1 MRASYSLERVR
12 SKRRRRERERRLLD
26 DAGWRAQVFELQG
39 DLVFAATEA
48 AVRAIVAASER
59 FDVAIVDFRR
69 VDDVD
74 GSSGKLLLALCA
86 RLRDA
91 GKQTLLS
98 GIWRHKELERLLI
111 EALVGEAHTSMRTFL
126 TLDQALE
133 AAEGHLIMVRST
145 TPPGAPQEVALAEHD
160 LLRGLSPT
168 AAAAVQA
175 RLKFLSFRRGEM
187 LVRQGDTSG
196 DLFLITKGE
205 VSVVLELDGGQAKRL
220 STLSAGMTFG
230 ELTALT
236 GAARTADVRADTAV
250 ECYVLPKAAWDS
262 LTEVSATARMGLLE
276 NMLRSAAALAMS
288 LTAEVAALEG

>member
-1 MRASYSLERVR
+1 MR
-12 SKRRRRERERRLLD
+12 SKRRRRERRT
-26 DAGWRAQVFELQG
+26 RACSTSWGAAPQVFELQG
-39 DLVFAATEA
+39 DLVFAATEP

-59 FDVAIVDFRR
+59 FDVAMVDFRR

-98 GIWRHKELERLLI
+98 GIWRHKGLERLLT
-111 EALVGEAHTSMRTFL
+111 EGLLGETHSNTRTFL

-133 AAEGHLIMVRST
+133 AAEGHLIVVRSGGV
-145 TPPGAPQEVALAEHD
+145 PGAPQEVALAEHD

-168 AAAAVQA
+168 ATAAVQA

-187 LVRQGDTSG
+187 LVRQGDVSG
-196 DLFLITKGE
+196 DIFLITKGE

-250 ECYVLPKAAWDS
+250 ECYVLPKAAWDA
-262 LTEVSATARMGLLE
+262 LAEVSATARMGLLE